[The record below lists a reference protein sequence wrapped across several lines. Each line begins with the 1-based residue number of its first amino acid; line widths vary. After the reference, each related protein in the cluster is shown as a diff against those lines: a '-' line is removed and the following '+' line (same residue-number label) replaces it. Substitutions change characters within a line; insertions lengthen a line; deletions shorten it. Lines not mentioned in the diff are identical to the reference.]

1 MAALRSARTSNQH
14 VICPFGNLIFSAICN
29 SMSTCSHYTWA
40 PASLAC
46 GLRTTPPGGMV
57 GWLKAELARLRWS
70 LAVLVQV
77 DLPNIETGSPHM
89 SGTVRDKIFV
99 GQVSRK
105 RNARECQEW
114 CQVKKHST
122 KQILN
127 EEDIEASQHCP
138 NVAFLVKTSS
148 QAPKLG

>member
-1 MAALRSARTSNQH
+1 MFNVILQLVKDAKKAQSLVSGHPEDQH
-14 VICPFGNLIFSAICN
+14 AIYPFVNLIFSAICN

-57 GWLKAELARLRWS
+57 GLHLKAKLALT
-70 LAVLVQV
+70 VLVQV

-114 CQVKKHST
+114 CQVKKDST
-122 KQILN
+122 KQIHN
-127 EEDIEASQHCP
+127 EK
-138 NVAFLVKTSS
+138 KTY
-148 QAPKLG
+148 